1 MDLLNLAIRSIF
13 IENILLA
20 LFLGMC
26 SYLAQSK
33 KVESATGLGFAVI
46 LVMTLACPVN
56 WLIKHFL
63 LDPGA
68 LAWTGVDALAKLD
81 LSFLVFICFISV
93 IAALVQVVEMVI
105 DRFFPPLYATLGIF
119 LPLIAV
125 NCAILGAA
133 LFMVERKY
141 DLVESTVFGA
151 SSGVGWALAILILA
165 GIRKKMRY
173 SNVPA
178 GLRGLGIAFLVTGF
192 MAIGF
197 LCFAGISLGT
207 K

>member
-1 MDLLNLAIRSIF
+1 MDLLNLAIKSIF
-13 IENILLA
+13 IENILLSM
-20 LFLGMC
+20 FLGMC

-33 KVESATGLGFAVI
+33 KIESATGLGAAVV

-56 WLIKHFL
+56 WLIKHHL
-63 LDPGA
+63 LRPGA
-68 LAWTGVDALAKLD
+68 LAWTHIDALANMD
-81 LSFLVFICFISV
+81 LSFLSFICFISV
-93 IAALVQVVEMVI
+93 IAALTQVVEMVM

-125 NCAILGAA
+125 NCAILGAV
-133 LFMVERKY
+133 LFMDERKY
-141 DLVESTVFGA
+141 DLA
-151 SSGVGWALAILILA
+151 QSSVYGCTAGIGWALAIMILA
-165 GIRKKMRY
+165 AIRKKMRY

-197 LCFAGISLGT
+197 LCFSGISLGT
-207 K
+207 N